1 MQFYKNRD
9 FGELISATFDFV
21 KLYGRDYFK
30 KYIILNGL
38 IIILLLVVVFIG
50 YGEFFS
56 QMFGSNLGGQQFL
69 FEDYFAENITVLVL
83 VSVLTF
89 IIFVLLSMVSYS
101 FPVLYMKR
109 VAETGANQVSIDEM
123 TSDLK
128 SVIPKF
134 LTFFLG
140 MLFIVMPFM
149 LIIFSISFALMFI
162 LIGFLLMFLLVPAV
176 MNIINFAFFHH
187 YHTDEGFFKSFQYA
201 MHNTTTSKS
210 FWKYWGSLAIM
221 YVLIQVITSIFSFLP
236 MVVLGGAGFLQP
248 TDFAENNE
256 MLFGIFVIS
265 IYSLSIVASLI
276 LTNLL
281 YINTG
286 FMYYDSR
293 KDLHRD
299 MQFSEIDSLGTSEI

>member
-38 IIILLLVVVFIG
+38 IIILLMVVVFIG

-56 QMFGSNLGGQQFL
+56 QMFGGNLGGEQFF
-69 FEDYFAENITVLVL
+69 FEDYFAENTSVFIL
-83 VSVLTF
+83 VSIITF
-89 IIFVLLSMVSYS
+89 IVFVLLSMVSYS

-109 VAETGANQVSIDEM
+109 VSETEATEVSLDEM
-123 TSDLK
+123 TADLK

-134 LTFFLG
+134 LIFFLG
-140 MLFIVMPFM
+140 MLFIIMPIM
-149 LIIFSISFALMFI
+149 LIVFGISMALMFI
-162 LIGFLLMFLLVPAV
+162 LIGFLLMILLVPAV

-187 YHTDEGFFKSFQYA
+187 YHTDEGFFKSISYA
-201 MHNTTTSKS
+201 MNSTIGSKS

-221 YVLIQVITSIFSFLP
+221 YILIQVITSIFSFLP
-236 MVVLGGAGFLQP
+236 MIVLGSADFFQPAGLA
-248 TDFAENNE
+248 DESA
-256 MLFGIFVIS
+256 MLIGIVVIS
-265 IYSLSIVASLI
+265 IYAFSIVASLV
-276 LTNLL
+276 LTNLV

-293 KDLHRD
+293 KDLHRNI
-299 MQFSEIDSLGTSEI
+299 QFSEIDSLGTSEV